1 MNCKIKIRILNKNI
15 MNYPNNNNLK
25 ITIINF
31 KTSLYIY
38 NYRDEKLLKSMKF
51 EKINKKT

>member
-1 MNCKIKIRILNKNI
+1 MNCKIKIKILNKNI
-15 MNYPNNNNLK
+15 MNYPNSNNSK
-25 ITIINF
+25 ITTINF

-38 NYRDEKLLKSMKF
+38 NYRDEKLLKSMKC